1 MRNGGADMDMN
12 RDESLERLREALRG
26 YQPMKWNG
34 MPDLELYM
42 DQVITYLKRQLSLFQ
57 DTSDLSL
64 VTPSII
70 NNYVKDGIVP
80 RPVNKRYA
88 REQLSALTMAC
99 ILKRV
104 LPMQRVGQLI
114 MPGDV
119 SAEAHYETFCR
130 NLTAVLEAEAAH
142 LGELEHESLEEL
154 AMQYALRASADC
166 LIADRLLAML
176 GDRKDE
182 AAPGATDRRGRKR

>member
-1 MRNGGADMDMN
+1 MDMK
-12 RDESLERLREALRG
+12 RDESVARLCEALRG
-26 YQPMKWNG
+26 YQPMKWSG

-57 DTSDLSL
+57 DASGLSL

-70 NNYVKDGIVP
+70 NNYVKDSIVP

-114 MPGDV
+114 VPGDV
-119 SAEAHYETFCR
+119 SAEARYEAFCE
-130 NLTAVLEAEAAH
+130 NLTAVLEAEAARLSE
-142 LGELEHESLEEL
+142 LGQESLEEL
-154 AMQYALRASADC
+154 AMEYALRASADC

-176 GDRKDE
+176 GDRTEE
-182 AAPGATDRRGRKR
+182 AAPGAADRRGRKR